1 MGMNSTIGELRGQW
15 ANPSDILSLPLL
27 IGGDMVQKAIA
38 QLVFMPTS
46 ECPSL
51 MVNCSNGF
59 VRNGLEWTSKRSQLL
74 ERAMS
79 STTGCHNRNFQ
90 LVIG

>member
-15 ANPSDILSLPLL
+15 SNPSDILSLLF

-46 ECPSL
+46 ECPS
-51 MVNCSNGF
+51 NGF
-59 VRNGLEWTSKRSQLL
+59 VRNGLKWTSKRSQLL
-74 ERAMS
+74 ERS
-79 STTGCHNRNFQ
+79 GLF
-90 LVIG
+90 